1 MTENR
6 NKRDADRDPPAAGT
20 VRIERDGAIAHV
32 VLSNPARYNA
42 MSLAMWCGLADAL
55 DALGTE
61 ADVRVIALRGDG
73 DKAFVSGADI
83 SEFGAQRSDPRG
95 VAAYDEAVERAQRTL
110 ADIPKPTVACVR
122 GVCMGGGIGLAL
134 ACDLRFSTVD
144 SRFRMPAARLGL
156 GYAFVGMQRIVGQIG
171 AAAATELFYLART
184 FDGAEAMRLGIV
196 HRAHEHDEYAD
207 ACARY
212 LTDIAG
218 NAPLTLRAAKLAIRE
233 AQRMPPERDVDV
245 VDRAVRACFDSDDYR
260 EGRAAFAEKR
270 PPRFR
275 GA

>member
-55 DALGTE
+55 DALGT
-61 ADVRVIALRGDG
+61 
-73 DKAFVSGADI
+73 SGADI

>member
-1 MTENR
+1 MSENR
-6 NKRDADRDPPAAGT
+6 DKPASAAAPAAGT

-42 MSLAMWCGLADAL
+42 MSLSMWRALADAL
-55 DALGTE
+55 EALDAE

-83 SEFGAQRSDPRG
+83 SEFDTQRGDPRG
-95 VAAYDEAVERAQRTL
+95 VATYDEAVARAQRTL
-110 ADIPKPTVACVR
+110 AELAKPTLACIR

-134 ACDLRFSTVD
+134 ACDLRISSVD
-144 SRFRMPAARLGL
+144 ARFRMPAARLGL
-156 GYAFVGMQRIVGQIG
+156 GYAFAGMQRVVGQLG

-184 FDGAEAMRLGIV
+184 FDGAEAMRVGLV
-196 HRAHEHDEYAD
+196 HRAYGPDEYA
-207 ACARY
+207 AECARY
-212 LTDIAG
+212 LADIAG

-233 AQRMPPERDVDV
+233 AQLAPPERDIAR
-245 VDRAVRACFDSDDYR
+245 VDRAVRDCFDSDDYR

-275 GA
+275 GS